1 MGGTEVSM
9 YGVRL
14 AFRTAAAVVGA
25 AVALGVVA
33 VVVVVVVVIVVAA
46 SEGSVGW
53 RNLVLRFAPGRGL
66 ATRGVGG
73 LERGFGVEVITAT
86 VAESAGGVGSDA
98 AAGVC
103 LTCSSEARE
112 SRRGR
117 LARAVT
123 EDVTIVGE
131 AVCLEGGRGL

>member
-14 AFRTAAAVVGA
+14 AFRTAAAVEA

-33 VVVVVVVVIVVAA
+33 SIVVVVVVVGASAA
-46 SEGSVGW
+46 SVGW
-53 RNLVLRFAPGRGL
+53 RSLALRFGPGRGL

-73 LERGFGVEVITAT
+73 LESGFAVEVITAT
-86 VAESAGGVGSDA
+86 VQESAGGVGSDA

-103 LTCSSEARE
+103 LTCSSSARE

-117 LARAVT
+117 LARTGT

-131 AVCLEGGRGL
+131 ELCLEGGRGL